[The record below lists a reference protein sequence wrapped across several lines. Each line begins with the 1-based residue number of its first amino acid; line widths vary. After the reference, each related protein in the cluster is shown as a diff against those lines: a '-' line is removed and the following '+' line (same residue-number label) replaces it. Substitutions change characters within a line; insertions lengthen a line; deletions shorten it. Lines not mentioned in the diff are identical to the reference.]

1 MIQLQGTNCRV
12 LVLSVVAG
20 APKGNVLGAQVPC
33 TVLTG
38 LLYVIGNL
46 SLLWKFGDKVYKIAF
61 WREQEKLINCPIEI
75 NAEGLHTPALVAL
88 GLSPTFQTPTHHPQ
102 GDCA

>member
-1 MIQLQGTNCRV
+1 MIRLQGTNCRV

-46 SLLWKFGDKVYKIAF
+46 SL
-61 WREQEKLINCPIEI
+61 EI
-75 NAEGLHTPALVAL
+75 RRQSL
-88 GLSPTFQTPTHHPQ
+88 Q
-102 GDCA
+102 DCFLA